1 MLAFLQRTVPAPSR
15 RTGAIALIVGVVL
28 TLPAWFFSTT
38 LPVQLVDEGTPLS
51 RMWEATADWDPVALL
66 RIAQAMTLVLWL
78 SFALLLMAAIA
89 LVGRPLRPLGIVL
102 LAGLVLALPALSAVE
117 DIVTAPLAGT
127 LGTLLPF
134 GVEHLVLP
142 LALACAIGALVACA
156 SRDQARDPRRV
167 VIRASLVSAAGTAV
181 LSLLPLFTLLP
192 VAALALALAYA
203 VTRRPQPIA
212 ASILRLSSSVSK

>member
-28 TLPAWFFSTT
+28 TLPAWLISIP
-38 LPVQLVDEGTPLS
+38 LPPGLLAGDAPLEFVITGS
-51 RMWEATADWDPVALL
+51 DDDALTGLL
-66 RIAQAMTLVLWL
+66 RYLVGGLMLWL
-78 SFALLLMAAIA
+78 SFASLIIATIA
-89 LVGRPLRPLGIVL
+89 LVGRPLRPLGVVL
-102 LAGLVLALPALSAVE
+102 LAGLVLALPAARSLI
-117 DIVTAPLAGT
+117 DIVTAPLALT
-127 LGTLLPF
+127 TRLLPF
-134 GVEHLVLP
+134 GVERLVLP
-142 LALACAIGALVACA
+142 LALACAIGALVACP

-181 LSLLPLFTLLP
+181 LSLLPLVTLLP

>member
-15 RTGAIALIVGVVL
+15 RIGVIALIVGAVL
-28 TLPAWFFSTT
+28 TLPAWFISIP
-38 LPVQLVDEGTPLS
+38 LPPGLLAGDAPLEFVITGSDDDVLTGLRRYLVGVL
-51 RMWEATADWDPVALL
+51 
-66 RIAQAMTLVLWL
+66 ILWL

>member
-15 RTGAIALIVGVVL
+15 RTGAIALIVGAVL
-28 TLPAWFFSTT
+28 TLPAWLISIP
-38 LPVQLVDEGTPLS
+38 LPPGLLAGDAPLEFVITGS
-51 RMWEATADWDPVALL
+51 DDDALTGLL
-66 RIAQAMTLVLWL
+66 RYLVGGLMLWL
-78 SFALLLMAAIA
+78 SFASLIIATIA
-89 LVGRPLRPLGIVL
+89 LVGRPLRPLG
-102 LAGLVLALPALSAVE
+102 LVLALPAARSLI
-117 DIVTAPLAGT
+117 DIVTAPLALT
-127 LGTLLPF
+127 TRLLPF
-134 GVEHLVLP
+134 GVERLVLP
-142 LALACAIGALVACA
+142 LALACAIGALVACP

-181 LSLLPLFTLLP
+181 LSLLPLVTLLP

>member
-15 RTGAIALIVGVVL
+15 RTGAIALVVGAVL
-28 TLPAWFFSTT
+28 TLPAWFLSIP
-38 LPVQLVDEGTPLS
+38 LPVQLVDAGAPLW
-51 RMWEATADWDPVALL
+51 RVWAAGGDGDPVVLV

-78 SFALLLMAAIA
+78 SFASLLTAAIA
-89 LVGRPLRPLGIVL
+89 LVGRPLRPLGVVL
-102 LAGLVLALPALSAVE
+102 LAGLVLALPAVSTAE
-117 DIVTAPLAGT
+117 DIVTAPLVGT

-134 GVEHLVLP
+134 GVERLLLP

-156 SRDQARDPRRV
+156 SPDQARDPRTV
-167 VIRASLVSAAGTAV
+167 VIRASLVSAAGTAI
-181 LSLLPLFTLLP
+181 LSLLPLFTVLP

-203 VTRRPQPIA
+203 VTPGPQPIA